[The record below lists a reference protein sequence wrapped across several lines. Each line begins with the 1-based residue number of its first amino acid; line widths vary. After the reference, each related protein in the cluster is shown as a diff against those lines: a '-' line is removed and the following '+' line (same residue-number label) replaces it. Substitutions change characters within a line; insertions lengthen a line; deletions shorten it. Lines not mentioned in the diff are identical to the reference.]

1 MDWQQTDKRHEPPT
15 AAACCDCLYK
25 PRHPPLLGDSRNL
38 SFTRTIVIRPALCSS
53 QKMSKRMATASI
65 DLTIAIARTMSF
77 TCATES
83 RPLRRVFSMIRV
95 IRFSFGAMLISS
107 SSCGITCDVML
118 MLWRCHTSLCCTS
131 RQCTATNVLHA
142 RQYKRNKY
150 EPCFLSAAHKV

>member
-1 MDWQQTDKRHEPPT
+1 MDRQQTDKRHEPPI

-65 DLTIAIARTMSF
+65 DLTTAIARTMSF

-107 SSCGITCDVML
+107 SSCGITGDVNVVAVSHFIML
-118 MLWRCHTSLCCTS
+118 HTSL
-131 RQCTATNVLHA
+131 QCMAMNVLHLHN
-142 RQYKRNKY
+142 YKRNKY
-150 EPCFLSAAHKV
+150 EPCFLSAARKV

>member
-1 MDWQQTDKRHEPPT
+1 MDWQQTDKRHEPPV

-118 MLWRCHTSLCCTS
+118 MLGGVT
-131 RQCTATNVLHA
+131 LH
-142 RQYKRNKY
+142 Y
-150 EPCFLSAAHKV
+150 AAHPYSARPRTCYTLANTKETNMNLAS